1 MNYRLLL
8 GLGLVVLALFMGGG
22 NSPLPRIVSAD
33 YNSVLGLEKP
43 DTATEKE
50 VGDIKKVVTD
60 QGDREK
66 VAIFH
71 NEMGKRLPKY
81 ENINT
86 IQFENYYFNSA
97 KDSFE
102 GKLANKY
109 RDLGENIQR
118 LIIGTLGEN
127 ESYIPTE
134 ELNSLSKKMRG
145 LAWSLLN

>member
-8 GLGLVVLALFMGGG
+8 GLGLVVLALFMGSGEL
-22 NSPLPRIVSAD
+22 PLPRIVSVD

-43 DTATEKE
+43 DSATEKE
-50 VGDIKKVVTD
+50 VGDLKKVVTD

-81 ENINT
+81 DNINT

-127 ESYIPTE
+127 ESYIPTD
-134 ELNSLSKKMRG
+134 ELNGLSKKMRG

>member
-22 NSPLPRIVSAD
+22 NSPLPRIVSVD

-43 DTATEKE
+43 DSATEKE
-50 VGDIKKVVTD
+50 VGDLKKFVTD

-71 NEMGKRLPKY
+71 NQMGKRLPKY

-86 IQFENYYFNSA
+86 IQFENYYFDSA
-97 KDSFE
+97 KESFE

-127 ESYIPTE
+127 ESYITKE
-134 ELNSLSKKMRG
+134 EIEQLSKKMM
-145 LAWSLLN
+145 AISWNLLN

>member
-22 NSPLPRIVSAD
+22 NSPLPRIVSVD

-43 DTATEKE
+43 DSATEKE
-50 VGDIKKVVTD
+50 VGDLKKVVTD

-81 ENINT
+81 DNINT

-127 ESYIPTE
+127 ESYIPTD
-134 ELNSLSKKMRG
+134 ELNGLSKKMRG

>member
-22 NSPLPRIVSAD
+22 NSPLPRIVSVD
-33 YNSVLGLEKP
+33 YNSILGLEKP
-43 DTATEKE
+43 DSATEKE
-50 VGDIKKVVTD
+50 VGDLKKVVTD
-60 QGDREK
+60 QVDREK

-71 NEMGKRLPKY
+71 NEIGKRLPKY

-86 IQFENYYFNSA
+86 IQFEDYYFNSA

-127 ESYIPTE
+127 ESYIPTA
-134 ELNSLSKKMRG
+134 ELEQLSKKMKAIG
-145 LAWSLLN
+145 WTLLN

>member
-22 NSPLPRIVSAD
+22 NSPLPRIVSVD

-43 DTATEKE
+43 DSTTEKE
-50 VGDIKKVVTD
+50 VGDLKKVVTD

-81 ENINT
+81 DNINT

-127 ESYIPTE
+127 EAYIPTD
-134 ELNSLSKKMRG
+134 ELNGLSKKMRG

>member
-8 GLGLVVLALFMGGG
+8 GLGLVVLALFMGSG
-22 NSPLPRIVSAD
+22 NSPLPRIVSVD
-33 YNSVLGLEKP
+33 YNSILELEKP

-50 VGDIKKVVTD
+50 VGDLKKIVTD

-71 NEMGKRLPKY
+71 NEMGKRLTNYKD
-81 ENINT
+81 INT
-86 IQFENYYFNSA
+86 IQFENYYFDSA

-109 RDLGENIQR
+109 RDLGENVQR

-127 ESYIPTE
+127 ESYITNE
-134 ELNSLSKKMRG
+134 ELKSLSVKMRG
-145 LAWSLLN
+145 MAWTLLN

>member
-22 NSPLPRIVSAD
+22 NSPLPTIVSVD
-33 YNSVLGLEKP
+33 YNSVLELEKP
-43 DTATEKE
+43 DSATEKE
-50 VGDIKKVVTD
+50 VGDLKKVVTD

-81 ENINT
+81 DNINT

-127 ESYIPTE
+127 ESYIPTD
-134 ELNSLSKKMRG
+134 ELNGLSKKMRG

>member
-8 GLGLVVLALFMGGG
+8 GLGLVVLALFMGSGE
-22 NSPLPRIVSAD
+22 SPLPRIVSVN
-33 YNSVLGLEKP
+33 YNTVLELEKP
-43 DTATEKE
+43 DDATEKE
-50 VGDIKKVVTD
+50 VGDLKKFVTD

-71 NEMGKRLPKY
+71 NQMGKRLPKY

-86 IQFENYYFNSA
+86 IQFENYYFDSA
-97 KDSFE
+97 KESFE

-127 ESYIPTE
+127 ESYIPNE
-134 ELNSLSKKMRG
+134 ELEKLSKKMRG
-145 LAWSLLN
+145 IAWNLLN

>member
-22 NSPLPRIVSAD
+22 NSPLPTIVSVD
-33 YNSVLGLEKP
+33 YNSVLELEKP
-43 DTATEKE
+43 DQATVKE
-50 VGDIKKVVTD
+50 VGDLRSVVTD

-109 RDLGENIQR
+109 RDLGENVQR
-118 LIIGTLGEN
+118 LIIESLGEN
-127 ESYIPTE
+127 ESYITNE
-134 ELNSLSKKMRG
+134 ELNQLSKKMRG
-145 LAWSLLN
+145 IAWNLLN